1 MAKVKI
7 VLNTEQ
13 KLAGH
18 KQRILLN
25 EHKLYQLSTTSV
37 RNSKCSC
44 YVLEESVTI
53 ITYFTFVYAIFL
65 NYLALHTYVSLN
77 QWNEYTKGY

>member
-1 MAKVKI
+1 MEQCRVAKVKI

-53 ITYFTFVYAIFL
+53 ITYFTFVLKKKFQSITL
-65 NYLALHTYVSLN
+65 
-77 QWNEYTKGY
+77 